1 MVGKPARKIPSGV
14 SKLDSLLSG
23 GLPVG
28 FITHVFG
35 PKGGGKTTFSI
46 QCALNASFHGSK
58 VFYIDAEHSL
68 HPKRLQQLL
77 IYKGDLRRI
86 MVVKPFSFTEQERI
100 IEQLSASLPLHSL
113 IIIDSIASMY
123 RLELEEKEKNI
134 IANRRLNMQ
143 LAELLAIAQR
153 SFSAVLLTNQVT
165 IDPETG
171 DMRPVG
177 WNVISYWSAIDLKME
192 RIAPGKVKVTLVKGE
207 TGKVGSCVEL
217 SLSGRG
223 LI

>member
-1 MVGKPARKIPSGV
+1 MASRAMKKIPSGV
-14 SKLDSLLSG
+14 GKVDSLLSG

-28 FITHVFG
+28 FITHIFG

-46 QCALNASFHGSK
+46 QCALNASSYGTK

-77 IYKGDLRRI
+77 LYKGDLRKI
-86 MVVKPFSFTEQERI
+86 MVVKPFSFMEQERI
-100 IEQLSASLPLHSL
+100 IEQLSASTPLYSL

-143 LAELLAIAQR
+143 LAELLAIAQKT
-153 SFSAVLLTNQVT
+153 FSAVLLTNQVT
-165 IDPETG
+165 FDPETG
-171 DMRPVG
+171 EMRPVG
-177 WNVISYWSAIDLKME
+177 ENVVSYWSAVDLKME
-192 RIAPGKVKVTLVKGE
+192 RITPGKVKVTLIKGE
-207 TGKVGSCVEL
+207 AGKVGSCVEL
-217 SLSGRG
+217 ILSERG
-223 LI
+223 LT